1 MPKPVRPD
9 STPVLRLEPEK
20 RNLPAVR
27 SHVHSSGSAGGIRT
41 GTGQF
46 LRGAHPM
53 MSSARGTPILRD
65 AARRSFYF

>member
-20 RNLPAVR
+20 RICPLFDPTSIPLVLRRNPHWYRTISAR
-27 SHVHSSGSAGGIRT
+27 STSNDE
-41 GTGQF
+41 
-46 LRGAHPM
+46 L
-53 MSSARGTPILRD
+53 ARGTPILRD